1 MSYYLRTSSNLSYNM
16 TLPYPYSNF
25 LIYEKNFS
33 QFSIKEKK
41 LVLSFRI
48 VPRIVW
54 YISLRHRVNSWLLLR
69 ASMRIKDEFATS
81 FALFML
87 LLAERMKIWKLIF
100 LRPRLHCSFLKI
112 NQKNIELQYYTC
124 TASPFVNSNNLLN
137 EWVASILVEAEAG
150 HNIS

>member
-1 MSYYLRTSSNLSYNM
+1 MRNLVKEPSSKSYMLNDFIVHIWGMTSSWMSYYLRISSNLSYNM
-16 TLPYPYSNF
+16 TLPYPFSNF
-25 LIYEKNFS
+25 LIYAKNFS

-69 ASMRIKDEFATS
+69 ASMRIMDEFATS

-100 LRPRLHCSFLKI
+100 S
-112 NQKNIELQYYTC
+112 
-124 TASPFVNSNNLLN
+124 ASSAL
-137 EWVASILVEAEAG
+137 
-150 HNIS
+150 